1 MNKKYTVIRKEH
13 TYRDKLYEYTVP
25 QLPELEAYTNI
36 TGNIEQAIWYVKYK
50 NSCKLEQTNCLP
62 MWKRCI
68 PIVNIFFEQCH
79 MKRQY
84 DLIFNEKYAGYVR
97 FEPIN
102 LFMKKEKFVFNDK
115 IYYIEQG
122 NTYVIR
128 PFKHYKWPV
137 ETDRGKKIA
146 IIETEHYTNRYGIEV
161 LDDELD
167 ITIIVMMVLMCDIR
181 FFSEVTASPW

>member
-1 MNKKYTVIRKEH
+1 
-13 TYRDKLYEYTVP
+13 
-25 QLPELEAYTNI
+25 
-36 TGNIEQAIWYVKYK
+36 
-50 NSCKLEQTNCLP
+50 
-62 MWKRCI
+62 
-68 PIVNIFFEQCH
+68 

>member
-1 MNKKYTVIRKEH
+1 
-13 TYRDKLYEYTVP
+13 
-25 QLPELEAYTNI
+25 
-36 TGNIEQAIWYVKYK
+36 
-50 NSCKLEQTNCLP
+50 